1 MGRACDHA
9 GITANSVA
17 SIDWIVGGA
26 IQPRSRAATEPV
38 DRVAL
43 LLREIKKWQ
52 GGLMYTAMV
61 VALLA
66 VVLVTPVHAQVHV
79 DIGIHFPA
87 PPPLVVV
94 PETPRVQYV
103 PPVPAEPAN
112 LFFYNGQYWAFAD
125 GGWYVSSAY
134 DGPWIVVAPEFV
146 PRPVLLVPTRY
157 YHVPPEHWRQ
167 WDHHQPPRWHEEWGR
182 EWAEKREWRG
192 REHERDDDHD
202 EHRGRGRGRD

>member
-17 SIDWIVGGA
+17 PVDWIVGGA
-26 IQPRSRAATEPV
+26 IQPRRRAATEQS

-94 PETPRVQYV
+94 PEMPRVQYV
-103 PPVPAEPAN
+103 PPPPAEAAN
-112 LFFYNGQYWAFAD
+112 LFFYNGQYWAFVN
-125 GGWYVSSAY
+125 GGWYVSSA
-134 DGPWIVVAPEFV
+134 
-146 PRPVLLVPTRY
+146 
-157 YHVPPEHWRQ
+157 
-167 WDHHQPPRWHEEWGR
+167 
-182 EWAEKREWRG
+182 
-192 REHERDDDHD
+192 
-202 EHRGRGRGRD
+202 